1 MPAVA
6 CLNDP
11 GPRGTERSA
20 RRGARDRSRRGAPP
34 RRGRAAHPGAPRS
47 RVPSGDGG
55 VPPFVKQPPVPQHAF
70 EVLRRWLRADGG
82 APEMVV
88 AAQALVSAR
97 DDSPARLPDAAGEVR
112 FIPLRRPERLVQR
125 TDAIQA
131 RAPHDPR
138 PDHDVHF
145 LQAEPVAGRA
155 ADGALQPPPV
165 DQIFPAGDRL
175 FERGAVEAA
184 AYAEQPDL
192 GVLVDWRAH
201 PRDML
206 ARPPV

>member
-55 VPPFVKQPPVPQHAF
+55 VPPFVKHAPVPQHAF
-70 EVLRRWLRADGG
+70 EVLRRRLRADGG
-82 APEMVV
+82 APELVV

-97 DDSPARLPDAAGEVR
+97 GDSPARLPDAAGAVR
-112 FIPLRRPERLVQR
+112 FIPLPRPHCLVQS
-125 TDAIQA
+125 TEATPA
-131 RAPHDPR
+131 
-138 PDHDVHF
+138 
-145 LQAEPVAGRA
+145 
-155 ADGALQPPPV
+155 PPP
-165 DQIFPAGDRL
+165 
-175 FERGAVEAA
+175 
-184 AYAEQPDL
+184 PD
-192 GVLVDWRAH
+192 
-201 PRDML
+201 P
-206 ARPPV
+206 